1 MPRFYY
7 RAVSSD
13 GSLIDGSTDA
23 ASRDDVFA
31 ELRRAGHLPIVADE
45 ARGAHRWTSLLSA
58 GLARR
63 KPIKSSAVTL
73 LTSELA
79 TLLGAGMPVDTSL
92 RMLARVT
99 DNPALRETVE
109 RLHRDVQQGQGL
121 AQAFANQ
128 TGVFNSFFVAVV
140 RAGDATGD
148 MPGALRRLARSL
160 ESRDELRASVVA
172 SLTYPLLL
180 TAVAILS
187 VIFLLLV
194 VVPQFVPLFAD
205 VSGVLPASTRL
216 LFWTSDVMRS
226 QWVLLLVLC
235 AIAAASG
242 WAYVRSPENRRS
254 LAKTAMRLPLVN
266 ELIRSF
272 ETAQFARTA
281 ETLLNGGVPLLS
293 AVRLSAGVVANPL
306 IRDELTT
313 CINGI
318 RDGTSLKRLLEATRE
333 IPRLAVELICVGEQ
347 TGRLPEMLA
356 KTADIYDAQVRGDLK
371 RLLTL
376 LEPALILGLGAVV
389 GGIIAAILTALLAL
403 TDVVAG

>member
-1 MPRFYY
+1 MPTFYY

-13 GSLIDGSTDA
+13 GAVIDGATDA
-23 ASRDDVFA
+23 TCREDVLA
-31 ELRRAGHLPIVADE
+31 ELRRAGHLPIVANE
-45 ARGAHRWTSLLSA
+45 ARGGRRWVSLLAAAPS
-58 GLARR
+58 RR
-63 KPIKSSAVTL
+63 PRIKPSAVTL

-79 TLLGAGMPVDTSL
+79 TLLGTGMPVDTSL

-99 DNPALRETVE
+99 ENDTLRETVQ
-109 RLHRDVQQGQGL
+109 RLHADVQEGNGL
-121 AQAFANQ
+121 AHAFANQ
-128 TGVFNSFFVAVV
+128 PYVFSSFFVAVV

-160 ESRDELRASVVA
+160 ESRDELRASVKA
-172 SLTYPLLL
+172 SLTYPVLL

-187 VIFLLLV
+187 VVFLLLV

-205 VSGVLPASTRL
+205 VSGVLPAMTSL
-216 LFWTSDVMRS
+216 LFWTSDVLRS
-226 QWVLLLVLC
+226 HFLLLLLLGSF
-235 AIAAASG
+235 AAASA
-242 WAYVRSPENRRS
+242 WAVMRSPGHRRT
-254 LAKTAMRLPLVN
+254 LATTAMRLPVVK

-281 ETLLNGGVPLLS
+281 ETLLHGGVPLLN
-293 AVRLSAGVVANPL
+293 AMRLSAGVVSNPL

-333 IPRLAVELICVGEQ
+333 IPRLAVELISVGEQ

-356 KTADIYDAQVRGDLK
+356 KTADIYDAQVRSDLR

-389 GGIIAAILTALLAL
+389 GGIIASILTALLAL